1 MYIYKITNIVNNKI
15 YIGKVYNKTIYD
27 RFKRHLNGAKKSHTL
42 LAKAICKY
50 GKENFII
57 EQIDK
62 ANNLDELN
70 EKEKYWIKYYNSTNK
85 NIGYNLTS
93 GGDGGNT
100 YLNKTTEEMDKIKEK
115 LRKANFG
122 RKNGMAK
129 PIKALN
135 VKTNEII
142 HFNTLNEALI
152 YFNVKQ
158 KGIFTCRCNGES
170 KYYWNNTWNF
180 AYEDDDFSILEFRD
194 KKNYYDKFYK

>member
-1 MYIYKITNIVNNKI
+1 MYIYKITNIINNKI
-15 YIGKVYNKTIYD
+15 YIGQVYNKTIYA
-27 RFKRHLNGAKKSHTL
+27 RFKRHLNGAKKSNTL

-57 EQIDK
+57 EQIDT

-70 EKEKYWIKYYNSTNK
+70 KKEKYWIKYYNSTDK
-85 NIGYNLTS
+85 NIGYNLTLS
-93 GGDGGNT
+93 GEGGNT
-100 YLNKTTEEMDKIKEK
+100 YLNKTEEETNKIKEK
-115 LRKANFG
+115 LRNANSG

-135 VKTNEII
+135 IKTNELIL
-142 HFNTLNEALI
+142 FNTLNEALQ

-158 KGIFTCRCNGES
+158 KGIFTSRCNKKS

-180 AYEDDDFSILEFRD
+180 AYENDDFEILEFRD